1 VKGVIVD
8 TSIWIHHFRSRNEV
22 LVALMENDLA
32 LTHPMVVAELAC
44 GSLDGSRIQTLSKIE
59 NLNSSTNV
67 SLPKVRQF
75 IEFEKLHEL
84 GCGIVD
90 LMLLASAVSTPAT
103 ELWTFDKSLASLC
116 SRFGVAHKLSL
127 H

>member
-1 VKGVIVD
+1 VGHQSESDIVD

-44 GSLDGSRIQTLSKIE
+44 GSLDGSRIQTLSNIE

-67 SLPKVRQF
+67 SLLRF
-75 IEFEKLHEL
+75 
-84 GCGIVD
+84 
-90 LMLLASAVSTPAT
+90 VS
-103 ELWTFDKSLASLC
+103 S
-116 SRFGVAHKLSL
+116 LSL
-127 H
+127 RSYTNLAAA

>member
-1 VKGVIVD
+1 MVD
-8 TSIWIHHFRSRNEV
+8 TSIWVHHFRSRNEV

-67 SLPKVRQF
+67 SLSKVRQF
-75 IEFEKLHEL
+75 IEIEKLHEL

-103 ELWTFDKSLASLC
+103 ELWTFDKRLALLC
-116 SRFGVAHKLSL
+116 SRFGVAHQLSL

>member
-1 VKGVIVD
+1 
-8 TSIWIHHFRSRNEV
+8 
-22 LVALMENDLA
+22 MENDLA

-44 GSLDGSRIQTLSKIE
+44 GSLDGTRIQTLSKIE

-67 SLPKVRQF
+67 SLSKVRQF

-103 ELWTFDKSLASLC
+103 ELWTLDKRLALLC
-116 SRFGVAHKLSL
+116 SRFGVAHRSSL

>member
-1 VKGVIVD
+1 MRGVLVD
-8 TSIWIHHFRSRNEV
+8 TSIWVHHFRSRNEG
-22 LVALMENDLA
+22 LVALIESDLA

-44 GSLDGSRIQTLSKIE
+44 GSLDGSRIQTLSNIE
-59 NLNSSTNV
+59 YLKNSNNL
-67 SLPKVRQF
+67 SLRKVRDF

-103 ELWTFDKSLASLC
+103 ELWTYDKSLASLC
-116 SRFGVAHKLSL
+116 SRFGVAHQLSL